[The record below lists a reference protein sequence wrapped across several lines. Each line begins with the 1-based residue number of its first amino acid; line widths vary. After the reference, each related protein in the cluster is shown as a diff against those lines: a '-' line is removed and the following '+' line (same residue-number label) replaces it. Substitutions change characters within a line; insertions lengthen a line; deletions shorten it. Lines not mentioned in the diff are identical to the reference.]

1 MTTTAHAFRWCRRL
15 AALPLALIVLIAL
28 GGPARAQDAAAASPK
43 VVHVK
48 LDNAHVR
55 VLEAI
60 SNPGD
65 KEAMHSHPVTVVYVV
80 AGGTLRMS
88 TPDGK
93 SNVVELKTGD
103 TLYREPVT
111 HAAEN
116 IGTTQVHMII
126 VELKTP

>member
-1 MTTTAHAFRWCRRL
+1 MTTTADALRWCRWL
-15 AALPLALIVLIAL
+15 AALSLVLIVSLALE
-28 GGPARAQDAAAASPK
+28 GRARAQDAVAASPK

-48 LDNAHVR
+48 LENAHVR

-65 KEAMHSHPVTVVYVV
+65 KEAMHSHPTTIVYVV
-80 AGGTLRMS
+80 AGGKLRMS

-103 TLYREPVT
+103 TLYRDPVT

-116 IGTTQVHMII
+116 VGTTQVHTII
-126 VELKTP
+126 VELKAP